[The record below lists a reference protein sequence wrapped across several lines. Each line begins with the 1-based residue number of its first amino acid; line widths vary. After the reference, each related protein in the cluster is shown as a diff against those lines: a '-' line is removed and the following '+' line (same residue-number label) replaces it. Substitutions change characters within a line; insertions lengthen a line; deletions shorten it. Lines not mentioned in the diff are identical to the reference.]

1 VNVRWELRQK
11 SFNSNCEKALE
22 GEKMDTTTIVIAVI
36 AGIILLVVGGY
47 LGMVFARR
55 QRSKRLQDRFGPEY
69 DRMLNEVGD
78 QTEVE
83 QELEGR
89 IEHVESLDIRE
100 LTEEEKERYTRK
112 WRTTQAKFVD
122 SPVVAIQE
130 ADELLTEVMEAKGYP
145 VDDFEQRASDLSVDF
160 PDLVTNYRGMREIT
174 SKSEREEVSTEELR
188 QAMVHSRALFE
199 DLINVEISEY
209 KKEKI

>member
-1 VNVRWELRQK
+1 
-11 SFNSNCEKALE
+11 
-22 GEKMDTTTIVIAVI
+22 MDTTTIVIAVI